1 MGTTARRPPRSH
13 WLGCSA
19 NPYVSTV
26 LISASKPHPLED
38 NLGAVNLHLT
48 ADEVYA
54 LNDLTRRQEV
64 YPAWFTRDIGPNGVV
79 DYALTDATAATWPEA
94 PPSS

>member
-1 MGTTARRPPRSH
+1 MAARQT
-13 WLGCSA
+13 
-19 NPYVSTV
+19 YVSTV
-26 LISASKPHPLED
+26 LIGASKPHPLED
-38 NLGAVNLHLT
+38 NLGAVNPHLT

-94 PPSS
+94 PPSSWGRPMSTVRRTHCG